1 MAEQQ
6 PHDQNATG
14 SEGPG
19 LWKAGNSPIP
29 NNPANFL
36 ETECEQNQLDSPFFS
51 ANSVFAT
58 PLAGNDPRTA
68 ETPQQNHT
76 NTHTYTIHP
85 TNQSE
90 ITTQVSSTFQA
101 HQGAQADEGRKTET
115 YPHTHTPT
123 HTHTL
128 QKRLSSGSVRAQTL
142 QVLAQ
147 LGVAEASE
155 SQIQAV
161 KTAVTSASANDAMPA
176 SLMQMGD
183 YPGRIHASQQ
193 NPLRQKTA
201 INEPAE
207 DRKSHAMQ
215 IVANFPCAQ
224 DALSC
229 TSLQMGDMTASA
241 QQPALSRRNAYLF
254 PHDGVGSLPRGNP
267 GETGPCRRAIDI
279 TMSMLLVV
287 TCLLDLSSALPS
299 IVTNHHKMSQ
309 YSSARQLIGAS
320 TFCAQSSLHTNVGA
334 LARRSNQSLAWS
346 SSSDLKSSFLFT
358 AVSAARPSCL
368 PDTECPVLANCG
380 LDS

>member
-1 MAEQQ
+1 MA
-6 PHDQNATG
+6 
-14 SEGPG
+14 G
-19 LWKAGNSPIP
+19 LWKDGNSPIP
-29 NNPANFL
+29 NNPGNFL

-51 ANSVFAT
+51 ANFVFVT
-58 PLAGNDPRTA
+58 PMAGNDPRIA

-85 TNQSE
+85 TNQTE
-90 ITTQVSSTFQA
+90 ITTQVSSIFQA

-147 LGVAEASE
+147 LGVTEASE

-161 KTAVTSASANDAMPA
+161 KTAVTSASANNAMPE

-183 YPGRIHASQQ
+183 YPRRIHADQQ

-207 DRKSHAMQ
+207 AKKSHAMQ
-215 IVANFPCAQ
+215 IVVNFPCAQ

-229 TSLQMGDMTASA
+229 TSLQMGAMTAAA
-241 QQPALSRRNAYLF
+241 QQPVLSRHNAYLF
-254 PHDGVGSLPRGNP
+254 PHDVVGSVAESQIQAVKTAVTSASANNAMPESQMQMGDYP
-267 GETGPCRRAIDI
+267 GRIHASQQNQLRQKTAINEPAEAKKSHAMQI
-279 TMSMLLVV
+279 VV
-287 TCLLDLSSALPS
+287 NFP
-299 IVTNHHKMSQ
+299 
-309 YSSARQLIGAS
+309 
-320 TFCAQSSLHTNVGA
+320 CAQDALSCTSLQMGA
-334 LARRSNQSLAWS
+334 M
-346 SSSDLKSSFLFT
+346 T
-358 AVSAARPSCL
+358 ASAQGHAAEQL
-368 PDTECPVLANCG
+368 T
-380 LDS
+380 